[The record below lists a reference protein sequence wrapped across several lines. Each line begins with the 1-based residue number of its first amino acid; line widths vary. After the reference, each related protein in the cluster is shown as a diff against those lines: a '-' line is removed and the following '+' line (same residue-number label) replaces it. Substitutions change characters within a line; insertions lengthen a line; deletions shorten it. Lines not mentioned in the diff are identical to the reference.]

1 MSRSP
6 SPHRHGLVARDKPVL
21 ELPHRHSENR
31 WDSLP
36 TTSSLVAIAGAQI
49 CPISGGGLLCNIARI
64 RGAEGSAINLNSLQ
78 LGRKSKLSQISLDC
92 EMRSPVQ
99 NLDPVLGAEEG
110 GVSRIRV
117 YLESDSKQY
126 VGDVA
131 GKGLELAGGE
141 RNIVPNHQSPIW
153 CECTHLELPRSIESM
168 FQ

>member
-1 MSRSP
+1 M
-6 SPHRHGLVARDKPVL
+6 
-21 ELPHRHSENR
+21 
-31 WDSLP
+31 
-36 TTSSLVAIAGAQI
+36 
-49 CPISGGGLLCNIARI
+49 CNIARI

-99 NLDPVLGAEEG
+99 NLDPLLGAEEG
-110 GVSRIRV
+110 GVSRIQV

-141 RNIVPNHQSPIW
+141 RNIVPNHQSPIYV
-153 CECTHLELPRSIESM
+153 E
-168 FQ
+168 Q